1 MSEEKKQPA
10 ATIRDGSLK
19 VSIWENEREGQ
30 SVYSAQFRRTYRDQ
44 EGQMRD
50 TDSFFAA
57 DLLKL
62 SRLAGQSYADG
73 RGVPGHGGIKPDRQR
88 AAALERFVIGWPVAG
103 LVGGGCR
110 SAHAPQLSCWNLD
123 MNPLIRFV
131 QHV

>member
-19 VSIWENEREGQ
+19 VLIWENEREGQ

-50 TDSFFAA
+50 TDSFFAT

-62 SRLAGQSYADG
+62 SRLAGQSYDRISELRREAQREAAKPVTRSRERDRDQDRG
-73 RGVPGHGGIKPDRQR
+73 R
-88 AAALERFVIGWPVAG
+88 
-103 LVGGGCR
+103 
-110 SAHAPQLSCWNLD
+110 
-123 MNPLIRFV
+123 
-131 QHV
+131 